1 MGFDVSSAMLSI
13 GDFSDEK
20 PVKKG
25 AESVTFT
32 VDLEPGD
39 FDLQGIFN
47 MGGDSISAYY
57 AVVKRL

>member
-1 MGFDVSSAMLSI
+1 AMLSI

-39 FDLQGIFN
+39 FNLQGIFN